1 MTPRRLGPLALAI
14 AAACGSSTPS
24 PNIRLLEPTAVA
36 VFNGITVKSPGAVR
50 PYVAIANAGREDL
63 TLIDAEDDKAV
74 VAPVVLRTLAVPTLE
89 PRPSLLV
96 SADLRD
102 EPAGADPTAHRP
114 DLLVAVG
121 AGSSVLEVVRTW
133 AADGVATVA
142 QDQLVDLAALAGA
155 DVEVV
160 AAIATQGIDATGAA
174 IPGHVRVIA
183 ALSGRRLAVVEYQR
197 AATGE
202 AIEVV
207 PGAAKVE
214 TLSFQPLSLAVNPDA
229 TSHVYAATL
238 DPLQTSDGR
247 SVFGVAELDATR
259 APGTWGGAIR
269 PLDARGPTRLVA
281 AARVEE
287 RKPDASGNFPSD
299 NEASDPFQPA
309 ADRVYAFL
317 DPTGCGPDQRIGCGI
332 AVLDPTTA
340 ALVPDYAQEMPYL
353 APIAVPSVPV
363 AWAISKPP
371 AKPIDAAST
380 DVVNGDALAVNYMKL
395 VAGTGIRASS
405 AVAAVAAGDG
415 RVYLVD
421 LSRWQ
426 VPSDASLLRDTAT
439 TPSRTRTS
447 AMQTVTVVDQEPDP
461 KFIRARELGV
471 WDVADPANPQ
481 FLSAASGDT
490 LSRVAR
496 VTPGYTPSDT
506 WRIRYQGPLPGLG
519 MRSAETGQTG
529 DGRTWL
535 AMQRTTPVA
544 GGGPG
549 AIIDV
554 ARLYDPT
561 LAVHVDDVVVIAV
574 DSKLASI
581 PPCDKLQATTAAALN
596 VEMRVAAIVAPD
608 AAVYPGGAVVVEP
621 LAGPNGTTDWKDCF
635 DAAIAPG
642 RKGDAAV
649 RAAVLAGAY
658 VMVGDA
664 TGYAGRPPL
673 EVEPNVDVPAFG
685 LRYQDEDKLS
695 CPVLPWPAALP
706 ADRGDP
712 FYACTDATCRTACE
726 NLVLARKARRTYH
739 LADACK
745 FDQPAGDL
753 RCRELWPPDL
763 YQFPR
768 ATGPLISFRLALRER
783 FAAAAGTT
791 EPPPEPSFLTTPD
804 RALELDLT
812 TVSALFPTSR
822 RPPSGTGT
830 VVLPTGGIATFDR
843 SPYRPAESYRFYVTF
858 GSDVV
863 LDFSPALAQN
873 TGTVLR

>member
-1 MTPRRLGPLALAI
+1 VTLRRLGPLALAL
-14 AAACGSSTPS
+14 AAACGSSTPAA
-24 PNIRLLEPTAVA
+24 NIRFLEPTAVA
-36 VFNGITVKSPGAVR
+36 VFHGITVKSPGAVK

-63 TLIDAEDDKAV
+63 TLVDAVDDTAV
-74 VAPVVLRTLAVPTLE
+74 IAPVVLRTLAVPTVA

-96 SADLRD
+96 SAGLGD
-102 EPAGADPTAHRP
+102 EPAGADATTHRP
-114 DLLVAVG
+114 DLLIAVG
-121 AGSSVLEVVRTW
+121 AGSSVLEVIRTW
-133 AADGVATVA
+133 ADDGVAAVA
-142 QDQLVDLAALAGA
+142 QDQLVDLSALAGA
-155 DVEVV
+155 GVEVV
-160 AAIATQGIDATGAA
+160 AAIATPAIDATGAA
-174 IPGHVRVIA
+174 TPGHVRIVA
-183 ALSGRRLAVVEYQR
+183 ALSGRRLAVVEYRR
-197 AATGE
+197 AATGN

-207 PGAAKVE
+207 PGAATVE
-214 TLSFQPLSLAVNPDA
+214 TLTFQPLSLAVNPGA
-229 TSHVYAATL
+229 PSHVYAATL

-247 SVFGVAELDATR
+247 SVLGVAELDATL
-259 APGTWGGAIR
+259 APGSWGAAIR

-281 AARVEE
+281 AATVEE
-287 RKPDASGNFPSD
+287 RKPDSAGNFPAE

-317 DPTGCGPDQRIGCGI
+317 DPTGCGVDQRIGCGI
-332 AVLDPTTA
+332 AVLDPATA

-363 AWAISKPP
+363 AFAISKPP
-371 AKPIDAAST
+371 AKPIDASST

-405 AVAAVAAGDG
+405 AVAVVAAGDG
-415 RVYLVD
+415 RAYLVD

-426 VPSDASLLRDTAT
+426 VPTDQSLLRDTSSN
-439 TPSRTRTS
+439 PSRTRPS
-447 AMQTVTVVDQEPDP
+447 AMATVTVVDQEPDP

-471 WDVADPANPQ
+471 WDVSDPANPQ
-481 FLSAASGDT
+481 FLSAATGDT
-490 LSRVAR
+490 LSRVVR

-519 MRSAETGQTG
+519 MRGAETGRTG

-535 AMQRTTPVA
+535 AMQRTTQVS
-544 GGGPG
+544 GGP
-549 AIIDV
+549 AKIIDV

-561 LAVHVDDVVVIAV
+561 LAVHVDDIVVIAV
-574 DSKLASI
+574 DSTLALV
-581 PPCDKLQATTAAALN
+581 PQCQPLQATPTTAARD
-596 VEMRVAAIVAPD
+596 VETRVAAVLAPTD
-608 AAVYPGGAVVVEP
+608 AYPGGAVVVEP
-621 LAGPNGTTDWKDCF
+621 LAGPNGTTQWKDCF
-635 DAAIAPG
+635 DAAIAPQPTLTG
-642 RKGDAAV
+642 L

-664 TGYAGRPPL
+664 TGYAGRPVL

-685 LRYQDEDKLS
+685 LRYQDEDTLA
-695 CPVLPWPAALP
+695 CPVLPWPVALP
-706 ADRGDP
+706 TDTAAP

-739 LADACK
+739 LADACN

-753 RCRELWPPDL
+753 RCRELWPPEL

-768 ATGPLISFRLALRER
+768 ATGPVISFRLALRER

-791 EPPPEPSFLTTPD
+791 ETPPEPSFLTTPD
-804 RALELDLT
+804 RALELDFT

-843 SPYRPAESYRFYVTF
+843 SLYRNAESYRFFVTF

-873 TGTVLR
+873 TGNVLR